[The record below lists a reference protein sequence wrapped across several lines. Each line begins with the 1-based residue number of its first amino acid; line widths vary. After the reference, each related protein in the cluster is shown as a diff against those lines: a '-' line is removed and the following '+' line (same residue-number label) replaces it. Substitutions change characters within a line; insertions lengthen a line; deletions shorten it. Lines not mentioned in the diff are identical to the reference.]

1 MLKFNEKENVK
12 MVNKKMVK
20 TLAALVLTLCMVL
33 GMIPA
38 NAAYNKTFDVWDGS
52 VTENWIQDSKHK
64 AYGAGYNT
72 AIVDTLGTYY
82 IDSAADFI
90 AFRNAIYEGVDR
102 TADYGGGP
110 TTPFWRCTV
119 ELRCN
124 IDLNNINL
132 AYGIGSDYATV
143 KLSGKG
149 EWYRFAGTFNGNG
162 YVIKGISI
170 DPNKPDGAKVQPTE
184 SYYDDDDNNVNEAVE
199 AVKTNGFIGLFSY
212 FRGDNDAT
220 QPYGGRI
227 MNLHLEDVE
236 ITLPDEDIS
245 YRAGALIGYGLYD
258 VNIASCSVKNV
269 TFKRNAATNTQP
281 RCYIGGMAGFLES
294 TTTYIRNSYVKGVD
308 FSQLPGGL
316 YMTNLYASG
325 MMNVINLNF
334 LNIYSMDVKENNAE
348 FLAGSTPTSGIYFY
362 DSLIYTVGGTFT
374 AGYANGRAYAEVP
387 TRIINNVRQDASNIK
402 LGEQPVNVYSAAAG
416 GFAGGGTAGD
426 RSYPYYMMPI
436 DNGGYTID
444 YTPTASERIILGRDA
459 KLLAGDAEVTAIPE
473 TATEVT
479 AQVEILNS
487 TREAQ
492 EVDVVIAGYKDGKLV
507 RTAAETLTATAA
519 TVNLNNGA
527 ASDALGSVCVKP
539 SVDTGWAKVN
549 TTKSISTEGLDTIKV
564 FCWNALGDL
573 YALSPSLEIT
583 NN

>member
-1 MLKFNEKENVK
+1 MLNFKEKENVK
-12 MVNKKMVK
+12 MVNKKMVAK
-20 TLAALVLTLCMVL
+20 LTTLVLALCLAL

-52 VTENWIQDSKHK
+52 VTENWVQNSKHSGTNT
-64 AYGAGYNT
+64 AGVGAGC
-72 AIVDTLGTYY
+72 TYY

-90 AFRNAIYEGVDR
+90 AFRNAIYEGVDT
-102 TADYGGGP
+102 TADYGGTAP
-110 TTPFWRCTV
+110 LTPFWRCTV

-132 AYGIGSDYATV
+132 AYGIGSDYAT
-143 KLSGKG
+143 KSRENNTKG
-149 EWYRFAGTFNGNG
+149 EWHRFGGIFNGNG

-170 DPNKPDGAKVQPTE
+170 DPNQPDGALVQPGE
-184 SYYDDDDNNVNEAVE
+184 SSFDTDDNNINEAVE
-199 AVKTNGFIGLFSY
+199 AVKTGGYIGLFSY
-212 FRGDNDAT
+212 FRGDNDAANA
-220 QPYGGRI
+220 YAGRI
-227 MNLHLEDVE
+227 INLHLEDVE

-245 YRAGALIGYGLYD
+245 YKAGALIGYGLYD

-281 RCYIGGMAGFLES
+281 RCYIGGMAGFLEA
-294 TTTYIRNSYVKGVD
+294 TATYIRNSYVKGVD

-316 YMTNLYASG
+316 YMTNLFASG
-325 MMNVINLNF
+325 MMNVSNLNF
-334 LNIYSMDVKENNAE
+334 LNVYSMDVKENNAE
-348 FLAGSTPTSGIYFY
+348 FTAGSTLTSGIYYY

-374 AGYANGRAYAEVP
+374 AGYANGHAYAEVP
-387 TRIINNVRQDASNIK
+387 TRIINNVRQDASNVK
-402 LGEQPVNVYSAAAG
+402 LGDQPVNVYKG
-416 GFAGGGTAGD
+416 GTIGFAGGGTQSD

-436 DNGGYTID
+436 NNGGYTIN

-459 KLLAGDAEVTAIPE
+459 KLLSGGSAVTAIPE
-473 TATEVT
+473 TAIEVT

-492 EVDVVIAGYKDGKLV
+492 EVDVVIAGYLNGKLV
-507 RTAAETLTATAA
+507 RVVAETLTAEAA
-519 TVNLNNGA
+519 TVKMNNGG

-539 SVDTGWAKVN
+539 SVDTGFAKVV